1 MFNENVTNGVSRGE
15 LLNRHSHATV
25 MFKRAM
31 RLHGINSNQ
40 AKHWDT
46 LLIELEKN
54 LHSKGIIRIDHKSF
68 LITRD
73 N

>member
-1 MFNENVTNGVSRGE
+1 MLNEYATNGVSRGE

-31 RLHGINSNQ
+31 RLHGVNSNE
-40 AKHWDT
+40 AKHWDG
-46 LLIELEKN
+46 LLNELEKY

-68 LITRD
+68 LITED

>member
-1 MFNENVTNGVSRGE
+1 
-15 LLNRHSHATV
+15 

-31 RLHGINSNQ
+31 RMHGVNSNE
-40 AKHWDT
+40 AKHWDG
-46 LLIELEKN
+46 LLNELERN

-68 LITRD
+68 LITED